1 MNAPPFSVLIAD
13 DHALVRDML
22 AQHLEREPGIS
33 LVGATADAGEA
44 LALAEHEKPDVV
56 VLDIDMPGLSAFE
69 AARKI
74 ASSAP
79 RARIVFLS
87 GYLNDAYIEQALAL
101 EAGGYISKSEP
112 VDAIVRAIR
121 KVAGGS
127 LYFSPQVQQRIVV
140 DGNGVRL
147 RSGPHARLQLLTPRE
162 MEILGYLAK
171 GLAKKEMARLADIS
185 VKTVDQHCTHIMEK
199 LDIHD
204 RVELAHFAIREG
216 LVEP

>member
-44 LALAEHEKPDVV
+44 LALVEREKPDVV

-74 ASSAP
+74 AGVAP
-79 RARIVFLS
+79 HARVVFLS

-101 EAGGYISKSEP
+101 EVGGYISKAEP

-147 RSGPHARLQLLTPRE
+147 RSGQHARLQLLTPRE
-162 MEILGYLAK
+162 LEILGYLAK

>member
-44 LALAEHEKPDVV
+44 LALVEREKPDVV

-74 ASSAP
+74 AGVAP
-79 RARIVFLS
+79 RARVVFLS

-101 EAGGYISKSEP
+101 EVGGYISKAEP

-147 RSGPHARLQLLTPRE
+147 RSGQHARLQLLTPRE
-162 MEILGYLAK
+162 LEILGYLAK

>member
-44 LALAEHEKPDVV
+44 LTLAENEKPDVV

-74 ASSAP
+74 ISAAP
-79 RARIVFLS
+79 HARIVFLS

-140 DGNGVRL
+140 DGSGVRL
-147 RSGPHARLQLLTPRE
+147 RSGRHARLQLLTPRE
-162 MEILGYLAK
+162 TEILGYLAK
-171 GLAKKEMARLADIS
+171 GMAKKEMARLADIS
-185 VKTVDQHCTHIMEK
+185 VKTVDQHCTHIMDK

>member
-44 LALAEHEKPDVV
+44 LALAERDKPDVV
-56 VLDIDMPGLSAFE
+56 VLDIDMPGLSAFG

-74 ASSAP
+74 TGAAP

-185 VKTVDQHCTHIMEK
+185 VKTVDQHCTHIMDK